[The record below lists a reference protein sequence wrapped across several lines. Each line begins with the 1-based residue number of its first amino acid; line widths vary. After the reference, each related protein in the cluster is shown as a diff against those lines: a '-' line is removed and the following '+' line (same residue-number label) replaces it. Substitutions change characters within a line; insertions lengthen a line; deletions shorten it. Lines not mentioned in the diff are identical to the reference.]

1 MSDGAAWAVITPAGE
16 LAWYPLAREADVRAI
31 VGGRFGALDTS
42 TLNPYES
49 LARKVLASDV
59 GAVYPDEFPANPLA
73 RRVITAL
80 SASYRTQAWHGAVA
94 LVEYETDGPEV
105 LWPGEMST
113 HWAERITAAVAEAAG
128 DSADG

>member
-1 MSDGAAWAVITPAGE
+1 VSERETAWAVITPAGE
-16 LAWYPLAREADVRAI
+16 LAWYPLAAEEQVREL

-59 GAVYPDEFPANPLA
+59 GAVYPDDYPANPLA
-73 RRVITAL
+73 RLVITAL
-80 SASYRTQAWHGAVA
+80 SAGYRTQAWRGTVA

-105 LWPGEMST
+105 LWPGEMSPE
-113 HWAERITAAVAEAAG
+113 WAEAITKAVRRG
-128 DSADG
+128 QDNS

>member
-1 MSDGAAWAVITPAGE
+1 MSEPGAAWAVITPDGE
-16 LAWYPLAREADVRAI
+16 LAWYPLAATGEVQAL

-59 GAVYPDEFPANPLA
+59 GVVYPGEFPANPLA

-80 SASYRTQAWHGAVA
+80 SASYRTQAWHGTVA
-94 LVEYETDGPEV
+94 LVEYETDGAEV
-105 LWPGEMST
+105 LWPGEMSLE
-113 HWAERITAAVAEAAG
+113 WAEAIRTAIRRG
-128 DSADG
+128 QDDR